1 VNWSPVE
8 GCAGVESKHQGYLA
22 PPDGPTHS
30 AQGAHTRGRTDRVGL
45 KVARG
50 SASKPDTNRF
60 AGATIAARK
69 VGCARP
75 DDGVSLPE
83 CEVRRMTGMRQKE
96 TSMRRTLDPPDTSG
110 SRDRIGLSFHSFGPA
125 PKEWRRPAGRRHR
138 VFGAGAAQ
146 LHREGRT
153 TMFQLAIWIGSWQK
167 TDTPAGRGCTL
178 P

>member
-1 VNWSPVE
+1 M
-8 GCAGVESKHQGYLA
+8 A
-22 PPDGPTHS
+22 
-30 AQGAHTRGRTDRVGL
+30 
-45 KVARG
+45 
-50 SASKPDTNRF
+50 
-60 AGATIAARK
+60 
-69 VGCARP
+69 
-75 DDGVSLPE
+75 
-83 CEVRRMTGMRQKE
+83 GMRQKE
-96 TSMRRTLDPPDTSG
+96 TSMRRTLDPPGTSG

>member
-1 VNWSPVE
+1 M
-8 GCAGVESKHQGYLA
+8 A
-22 PPDGPTHS
+22 
-30 AQGAHTRGRTDRVGL
+30 
-45 KVARG
+45 
-50 SASKPDTNRF
+50 
-60 AGATIAARK
+60 
-69 VGCARP
+69 
-75 DDGVSLPE
+75 
-83 CEVRRMTGMRQKE
+83 GMRQKE

-178 P
+178 PQSAPEFAATGSRFVLVATDGFCPASPLSAENPTAHATPNARSIALPTLICIVLSIFLADLPEPKSSQVG